1 MQFEFQIRMQQ
12 YVQTN
17 KKLLNSLITPVL
29 STKVMYELSKTSMN
43 LSTSTQSS
51 MPSMIISRALSS
63 SLIDSSSVEERK
75 CIFIQDED
83 EEDDLVVEKENTN
96 HIDDEVDEYMC
107 ENSTLSVSND
117 FYDDDDDVDQLGDE
131 SANLSLIETLSN
143 GSSGYSTP
151 QHEIN
156 THKLPSPSICTTQND
171 FNSDLMKNSLKSTIR
186 ATSAAFA
193 DFLTGA
199 KTKRRAL
206 DFSNFDLDEKRAFH
220 ILSERRRRYDLKNL
234 FEDLRL
240 SLPSLINKQ
249 KASKVTILKTAVDH
263 LCEIKTNNEKLK
275 LIFQRES
282 IKQKNLIE
290 RLKNLE
296 ETNVNLS

>member
-117 FYDDDDDVDQLGDE
+117 FYDDDDVDQLGDE